1 MNKKYELFEDNYINH
16 DERILYRIRA
26 LITFVDINDN
36 IINAGELGGYIENE
50 SNLSQEDKSW
60 VYGNSKVYGDTII
73 RNSIIKDSI
82 IKDSIINKSW
92 IEESAI
98 EESFIYDS
106 TIVNSYTYSSHTY
119 DSFITKAIIKN
130 NVNIKNRRL
139 TGEITI
145 SFKDV
150 FQHQCRKRLLTAI
163 LTEDDRILYSI
174 GCQHN
179 ITEEE
184 FIDRIHNKDGGLEK
198 NPHRAEYLKLI
209 PAINIYFKGR
219 MEYEK

>member
-1 MNKKYELFEDNYINH
+1 MNKKYELLEDNYINH

-82 IKDSIINKSW
+82 IKNSIIKKSW
-92 IEESAI
+92 VKESAI

-106 TIVNSYTYSSHTY
+106 TIVDSYTYGSRSY

-174 GCQHN
+174 GCQRN

-184 FIDRIHNKDGGLEK
+184 FIDRIYNDNGGLEK
-198 NPHRAEYLKLI
+198 HPYRYEYLRLIKTINFHFKEKL
-209 PAINIYFKGR
+209 NN
-219 MEYEK
+219 

>member
-1 MNKKYELFEDNYINH
+1 MNKKYELLEDNYINH

-82 IKDSIINKSW
+82 IKNSIIKKSW
-92 IEESAI
+92 VKESAI

-106 TIVNSYTYSSHTY
+106 TIVDSYTYGSRSY

-174 GCQHN
+174 GCQRN

-184 FIDRIHNKDGGLEK
+184 FIDKIYNDNGGLEK
-198 NPHRAEYLKLI
+198 HPYRYEYLRLIKTINFHFKEKL
-209 PAINIYFKGR
+209 NN
-219 MEYEK
+219 